1 MSGGE
6 NHGEAGHG
14 QPSHEGSGFVPRRF
28 VVAEFPSPEAL
39 LEGTRKVRQG
49 GHKNLDTHTPYP
61 IHGLEEALGLGR
73 AKIPTLVLLGAIAG
87 ACIAYGMIYYMNAFD
102 WPINVANRPPHSPP
116 TNIPITF
123 ELAVLL
129 AGSSSF
135 FGFFALAGLPKPY
148 HPVFEAEMITRASID
163 AFFLSVELP
172 AGQSPDDVVRDVR
185 AAGAGEIQ
193 VIVESER

>member
-1 MSGGE
+1 VSGGGD
-6 NHGEAGHG
+6 HGGG
-14 QPSHEGSGFVPRRF
+14 GFVARRF
-28 VVAEFPSPEAL
+28 VLAQFATPEAL
-39 LEGTRKVRQG
+39 LDGTRKVREG
-49 GHKNLDTHTPYP
+49 GHKNIDTHTPYP
-61 IHGLEEALGLGR
+61 LHGLEEALGIGR
-73 AKIPTLVLLGAIAG
+73 PKIPTLVLLGAIAG

-148 HPVFEAEMITRASID
+148 HPVFEAESFARASVD
-163 AFFLSVELP
+163 GFFLSVEVP
-172 AGQSPDDVVRDVR
+172 VGADAEQVAADVR
-185 AAGAGEIQ
+185 AVGASEVQI
-193 VIVESER
+193 IAESER